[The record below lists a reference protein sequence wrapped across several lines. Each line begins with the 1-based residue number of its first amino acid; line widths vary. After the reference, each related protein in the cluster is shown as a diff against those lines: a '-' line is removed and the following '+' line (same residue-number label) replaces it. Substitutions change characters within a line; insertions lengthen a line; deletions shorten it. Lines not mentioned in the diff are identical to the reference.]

1 MKRPKTNILQEVVW
15 TLVKHLIFVTLA
27 PYHLVLHLRQ
37 LIRGKPVIWFESADA
52 LESCTYKQLC
62 GGNGASKATQGAIGR
77 GREDVGAMKSM
88 VGLVQVLE
96 RENKMVDRGG
106 SKGSVVVATT
116 LLVSLI
122 SSLDYGYL
130 VSNHH

>member
-1 MKRPKTNILQEVVW
+1 
-15 TLVKHLIFVTLA
+15 
-27 PYHLVLHLRQ
+27 
-37 LIRGKPVIWFESADA
+37 
-52 LESCTYKQLC
+52 
-62 GGNGASKATQGAIGR
+62 
-77 GREDVGAMKSM
+77 MKSM